1 MLPGIDAGDGMS
13 DSVGAI
19 LLALMTI
26 GGGQATPRDAAIDQ
40 ARAAVARELA
50 VGTDRIELLDVVEA
64 EWRDSSL
71 GCPERGMVYPPVM
84 TSGYGVTLG
93 VGRDRFVV
101 HVASGRVVICG
112 KPRAPGGDARDAK
125 LPPAEALVGLRLA
138 EQARVDLAGRLRVGR
153 TSVTVNFF
161 RRVIWPDP
169 GLGCPVNGREY
180 PRQPTSGFRIE
191 LASNGKT
198 YEYHSDMN
206 RAVLCPDV
214 LKP

>member
-1 MLPGIDAGDGMS
+1 MT
-13 DSVGAI
+13 DSVAVI

-26 GGGQATPRDAAIDQ
+26 GGGQAAPRDAAIDQ

-50 VGTDRIELLDVVEA
+50 VGTDLIELLAVVEA

-112 KPRAPGGDARDAK
+112 KPRAAGGDARDAK
-125 LPPAEALVGLRLA
+125 LPPADVLAGLRLA
-138 EQARVDLAGRLRVGR
+138 EQARVDLAGSLHVAG

-169 GLGCPVNGREY
+169 SLGCPANGREY
-180 PRQPTSGFRIE
+180 LPEPTSGFLIE

-214 LKP
+214 LSR

>member
-1 MLPGIDAGDGMS
+1 MTE
-13 DSVGAI
+13 SVAVL

-26 GGGQATPRDAAIDQ
+26 AGGQAAPRDAAIDQ
-40 ARAAVARELA
+40 ARAAVAREFA
-50 VGTDRIELLDVVEA
+50 VGTDVIEVLDVVEA

-71 GCPERGMVYPPVM
+71 GCPERGMFYAPVM

-112 KPRAPGGDARDAK
+112 KPRTPTGDARDAK
-125 LPPAEALVGLRLA
+125 LPPANALVGLRLA
-138 EQARVDLAGRLRVGR
+138 ERARVDLARSLKVGR

-161 RRVIWPDP
+161 RPVIWPDP
-169 GLGCPVNGREY
+169 SLGCPVKGREY
-180 PRQPTSGFRIE
+180 PREPTSGFLIE

-198 YEYHSDMN
+198 YEYHSDTN
-206 RAVLCPDV
+206 RAILCPDV